1 MGSRYFSL
9 LISFYYFDL
18 SRLEE
23 ASVSMSRPLGT
34 VRHVLRLDVI
44 SIVRPPNELERF
56 FLCSKRS
63 KLQEIEYS
71 HIHSR
76 YKYKIRIYVAW
87 NNLKI
92 YSRK

>member
-1 MGSRYFSL
+1 MIETLQNFRLISSIVSLKNTFFSYFSLVGSRYFSL

-44 SIVRPPNELERF
+44 SIVRPPNELGRF
-56 FLCSKRS
+56 FLYFKRF
-63 KLQEIEYS
+63 KL
-71 HIHSR
+71 
-76 YKYKIRIYVAW
+76 
-87 NNLKI
+87 
-92 YSRK
+92 